1 MSRAAAANV
10 PLARQS
16 ASAPCAHCGLE
27 TVRDDLGTLTVG
39 GWASS
44 PNSIAQGEESSV
56 QPLVFCCHGCLGAY
70 AMIHELGLD
79 DFYALRSPADV
90 EPHPVRGVRRS
101 DVLAD
106 LDAAGIPVDR
116 TADGL
121 CKVRLSVDGIHCAA
135 CSWLIES
142 MQPTM
147 QGVKSVR
154 VRWSDT
160 TVELLYDPEQTEPL
174 RIAERLAKL
183 GYSLGPIDD
192 SAVESG
198 VDVVLRREHW
208 IGIATAF
215 FLASN
220 AMWIGISLYA
230 GEASGMAP
238 AHAQFL
244 RWMGAILGLLAA
256 VFPGRIFF
264 RSAIEAIR
272 AGVPHVDIPVALGLA
287 VGTMGSIVGAA
298 LGTGNVYFDSLASL
312 VFLLRVGRYIQ
323 FRAQYRTGLSIG
335 KLLRM
340 NSVVAQRIQNDGSR
354 LSVPSYRLQ
363 PMDSVEVLP
372 GQVIPADGQITEGK
386 SRIQTAF
393 ITGESLPCIVHIGS
407 SVVGGSLNLQSPITM
422 RVTAAGEKS
431 RMGRLSELVR
441 AATAQRTPLIQL
453 ADRVGGVFVFVVLG
467 LSVMTFGYWYWQS
480 GWERATQH
488 SIALLTIACP
498 CALALAAP
506 LVITVA
512 LGRAAKQNI
521 WIRDGNCLERL
532 AKSGIMWFDK
542 TGTLTYGDLR
552 VLEWSGSKDALPY
565 VAALERQSD
574 HPVARAIVAYLATE
588 HALTTDVSLEV
599 RDVEQL
605 YGDGIEGLVEGCKV
619 RVGRERL
626 DSSVESECEA
636 KNEGENSQNA
646 IGVWIDGERQGEFVL
661 GDQSRVDGAEMLISL
676 QQRGW
681 KLGILSGDR
690 QPVVNA
696 LAHELLACGVVLEQA
711 IGDCTPEQKLSVIT
725 QSQGMYPVTVMVGD
739 GINDA
744 AALATADVG
753 IAIRGNGE
761 ACLKH
766 APIYIPSNQLRSI
779 ASLMDASR
787 NTVSAIYRCFAASLL
802 YNAIT
807 IALAVTGFI
816 HPLIAALFMPL
827 SGLTVLTMAMTARTF
842 PSLGSEFSNKR
853 KKGSF

>member
-1 MSRAAAANV
+1 M
-10 PLARQS
+10 
-16 ASAPCAHCGLE
+16 
-27 TVRDDLGTLTVG
+27 
-39 GWASS
+39 
-44 PNSIAQGEESSV
+44 
-56 QPLVFCCHGCLGAY
+56 GAY

-79 DFYALRSPADV
+79 DFYTLRSPAEV
-90 EPHPVRGVRRS
+90 EPRPVRGIRRS
-101 DVLAD
+101 DVLVD
-106 LDAAGIPVDR
+106 LEAAGIPIER
-116 TADGL
+116 FSDGL
-121 CKVRLSVDGIHCAA
+121 CKVRLSVDGLHCAA

-142 MQPTM
+142 MQPSM
-147 QGVKSVR
+147 PGVKIAR
-154 VRWSDT
+154 VRWSDAT
-160 TVELLYDPEQTEPL
+160 LELLYDPEQTEPL
-174 RIAERLAKL
+174 KIAERLAKL

-192 SAVESG
+192 SAEDSG
-198 VDVVLRREHW
+198 ADVVLRREHW
-208 IGIATAF
+208 IGMATAF

-230 GEASGMAP
+230 GEASGMAS
-238 AHAQFL
+238 AHAHFL

-256 VFPGRIFF
+256 AFPGRIFF

-287 VGTMGSIVGAA
+287 VGTIGSIVGAA
-298 LGTGNVYFDSLASL
+298 IGTGDVYFDSLASL

-340 NSVVAQRIQNDGSR
+340 NSVVAHRIQNDGSR

-363 PMDSVEVLP
+363 PMDLVEVLP

-393 ITGESLPCIVHIGS
+393 ITGESLPCTVKIGS

-467 LSVMTFGYWYWQS
+467 LSVLTFGYWFWQS
-480 GWERATQH
+480 GWERAIQH

-512 LGRAAKQNI
+512 LGRAARQNI

-542 TGTLTYGDLR
+542 TGTLTFGDLR

-599 RDVEQL
+599 RDIEQR
-605 YGDGIEGLVEGCKV
+605 YGDGIEGLVEGRRV
-619 RVGRERL
+619 RLGRDRL
-626 DSSVESECEA
+626 VSSAENECEA
-636 KNEGENSQNA
+636 KHEGVNGPNA
-646 IGVWIDGERQGEFVL
+646 IGVWIDGVRQGEFVL
-661 GDQSRVDGAEMLISL
+661 GDRSRLDGADTLISL

-690 QPVVNA
+690 QSVVNA
-696 LAHELLACGVVLEQA
+696 LAHELLEQGVELEQA
-711 IGDCTPEQKLSVIT
+711 LGDCTPEQKLSVIR

-761 ACLKH
+761 ACLTH

-787 NTVSAIYRCFAASLL
+787 CTVSAIYRCFAASLL

-842 PSLGSEFSNKR
+842 PRLDSERSNHG
-853 KKGSF
+853 KKGAF